1 MEDADETANEQD
13 KRAHLKKYQWPKGV
27 SGNPAGR
34 PPGILSPKERIKEMF
49 LANPEDFDDFLQKY
63 LNDKANYKHVV
74 ELFDGKPHQSIDH
87 TTAGKEL
94 PQPIINV
101 LPNHRHTE
109 SDSNEEESSSSTGG
123 NLSE

>member
-1 MEDADETANEQD
+1 MDTEGTAEEQHQ
-13 KRAHLKKYQWPKGV
+13 HLKKYQWPKGV

-34 PPGILSPKERIKEMF
+34 PTGVLSPKERIKEMF

-63 LNDKANYKHVV
+63 LNDRGNYKHVV

-87 TTAGKEL
+87 TTLGKEL

-101 LPNHRHTE
+101 LPNYSNTE
-109 SDSNEEESSSSTGG
+109 DSSDEEENQGSSRG
-123 NLSE
+123 N